1 MTFLLAP
8 PRFLVRDQL
17 IRNDLQEVIFVG
29 TFLSTIL
36 NFDRKSG
43 GGGGGDRDGNK
54 NLFEKCFFV
63 SCPRVLSRLSKDNS
77 YRSNI
82 FRLLGFAFLSKKILI
97 SFPCVLTDVQQESD
111 FDFDLL
117 EIDIN
122 CKKVS

>member
-1 MTFLLAP
+1 MTFLLARS
-8 PRFLVRDQL
+8 RFLVRDQL

-43 GGGGGDRDGNK
+43 GGGDRDGNK

-63 SCPRVLSRLSKDNS
+63 SCPRVLSRLIKDNS
-77 YRSNI
+77 YRNNI
-82 FRLLGFAFLSKKILI
+82 SWLVGFAFLSKKILI